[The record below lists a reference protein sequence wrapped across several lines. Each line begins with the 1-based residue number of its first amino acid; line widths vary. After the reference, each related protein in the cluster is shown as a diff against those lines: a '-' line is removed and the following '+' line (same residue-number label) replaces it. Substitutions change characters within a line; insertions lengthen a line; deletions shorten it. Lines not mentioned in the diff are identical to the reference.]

1 MNLIILET
9 NPIDMVLNNPTIMD
23 FLVPGLIV
31 GFIVMMLL
39 YKTGQQYSWW

>member
-1 MNLIILET
+1 MNIIILET

-31 GFIVMMLL
+31 GVLAMIVL
-39 YKTGQQYSWW
+39 YKAGEQYNWW